1 MPKKSSAVLDPQEM
15 KNLENLYNSKQFN
28 VLENRIQKSLEKY
41 PENANLQNILGV
53 ALQRLGKFKFS
64 IDAFKKAIY
73 LNPKLHLSYFNLGN
87 VFKFTLS
94 LHEAEKCYKIQP

>member
-1 MPKKSSAVLDPQEM
+1 MEIKLFDVNQYDIIYDLQYAEFMVKL
-15 KNLENLYNSKQFN
+15 
-28 VLENRIQKSLEKY
+28 LEKY

-73 LNPKLHLSYFNLGN
+73 LNIP
-87 VFKFTLS
+87 S
-94 LHEAEKCYKIQP
+94 LN